1 MANFIQSTFNPIN
14 YIALASAFLGCA
26 FVGNNF
32 ITHVFDMPGLF
43 GFMSIFGIFNDYGKN
58 FSTIEISV
66 GFFQTI
72 TFILALFIPFRIM
85 QKQSSGAR
93 NHKILDDFVIILISG
108 AFWSVLLIGLFDA
121 TISFLR
127 IEGMLP
133 AIFGD
138 EFARSL
144 GKSQFRGTYFHLPLA
159 CIGFA
164 IGFMRRGIEFIWLAL
179 LIVLAEL
186 LIVFTRFIFS
196 YEQAFMGDLVRFWY
210 AALFLFASA
219 YTLVNEGHVRVDVIY
234 ANFNVKKRSR
244 TNIIGSLILGIPLC
258 WVVLTRGLWTE
269 ASIFNLSLLNFEVTQ
284 QGYGMYVKYIMSS
297 FLIIFGLSML
307 VQFSSYIISEFNN
320 LENKATDDNSLLRG
334 N

>member
-1 MANFIQSTFNPIN
+1 M
-14 YIALASAFLGCA
+14 
-26 FVGNNF
+26 
-32 ITHVFDMPGLF
+32 
-43 GFMSIFGIFNDYGKN
+43 
-58 FSTIEISV
+58 
-66 GFFQTI
+66 
-72 TFILALFIPFRIM
+72 
-85 QKQSSGAR
+85 
-93 NHKILDDFVIILISG
+93 IILISG

-138 EFARSL
+138 DFARSL

-159 CIGFA
+159 CIGFG